1 MAESM
6 NSNIGISIDLKKN
19 RIHIH
24 KPTLHLLGNPTL
36 IQLLFNPEERI
47 FVIVC
52 PEAEVPGGQEIRVN
66 PRNLRNATCLYIHSK
81 LFLRKL
87 RALEPC
93 IEENHTYRISGE
105 IIPSMRAAR
114 FPLSNL
120 QRVEC
125 DEVSQ

>member
-47 FVIVC
+47 SQFAQC
-52 PEAEVPGGQEIRVN
+52 D
-66 PRNLRNATCLYIHSK
+66 LSLYPQQALPSK
-81 LFLRKL
+81 APCL
-87 RALEPC
+87 RA
-93 IEENHTYRISGE
+93 
-105 IIPSMRAAR
+105 
-114 FPLSNL
+114 
-120 QRVEC
+120 
-125 DEVSQ
+125 